1 MSESEI
7 IASLSNKNDKFDAE
21 KKKIIQQRNAQTQHG
36 NEETADE
43 ENIVVLAQSFS
54 PVREASED
62 VVWHEEIYEI
72 GGKCDD
78 DVSRSFSFLSKNIS
92 SFQLSSNEEKLAN
105 AITRLTFSFF
115 LKNGLIERLKFQFTI
130 IECTAFN

>member
-7 IASLSNKNDKFDAE
+7 IASLANKNEKVE
-21 KKKIIQQRNAQTQHG
+21 KKKFINSSTQFG
-36 NEETADE
+36 CAETADE
-43 ENIVVLAQSFS
+43 ENIVVLQYKHCGFS

-78 DVSRSFSFLSKNIS
+78 DVSRSF
-92 SFQLSSNEEKLAN
+92 
-105 AITRLTFSFF
+105 FF
-115 LKNGLIERLKFQFTI
+115 LFFL
-130 IECTAFN
+130 